1 MILAAGPTPG
11 TSYRPRFPF
20 DLYRAHAHAR
30 ILRVEAKSAR
40 VAKVAC
46 AMLCRTTL
54 CYVVLRYAMSY
65 YAMLCRT
72 VLCRAVLCHTMRYE
86 RNKYLFCRL

>member
-40 VAKVAC
+40 VAMVAC
-46 AMLCRTTL
+46 AVLCRAML
-54 CYVVLRYAMSY
+54 CYVVLCYAMSCCAMSY
-65 YAMLCRT
+65 YAIRKG
-72 VLCRAVLCHTMRYE
+72 
-86 RNKYLFCRL
+86 KYLFCRL

>member
-54 CYVVLRYAMSY
+54 CYVVLCYV
-65 YAMLCRT
+65 
-72 VLCRAVLCHTMRYE
+72 VLCYVILCDTKGINIYFADCE
-86 RNKYLFCRL
+86 NNC